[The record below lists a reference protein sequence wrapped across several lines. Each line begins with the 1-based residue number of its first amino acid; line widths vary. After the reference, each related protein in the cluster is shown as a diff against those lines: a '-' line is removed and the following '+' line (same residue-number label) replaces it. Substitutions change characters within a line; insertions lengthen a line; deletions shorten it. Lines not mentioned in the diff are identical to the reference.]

1 MGRRNANSPPAQSPV
16 RYKPF
21 FDRLQMTK
29 ELWYFL
35 INGQADETTGLYG
48 NFYSYGHHLG
58 DALKNTFDAAK
69 QERFSNPNLM
79 EASKLDEFEVID
91 NREELVQ
98 LSDTVHMRLIVH
110 SFPFDDPDK
119 EYQPPVG
126 IVKAAA
132 VEDEYDYDLIA
143 ENFVAY
149 GQDEDGIFELELNFG
164 KADLKNVFLQTINFL
179 PSVDGFWIYIQS
191 HWEDNKTE
199 LWVAKHFVEKEL
211 VISFLTQ
218 HESDTLKNGYI
229 KIVVHSLTGE
239 TNLTLDDHKKVQL
252 HTKDEEIFKHF
263 IGQINEL
270 GYEQAKEFYN
280 LQYGFHH
287 WHYRPADS
295 LTRPEFKVMLEE
307 QGFELLDMWD
317 D

>member
-1 MGRRNANSPPAQSPV
+1 
-16 RYKPF
+16 
-21 FDRLQMTK
+21 MTK

-48 NFYSYGHHLG
+48 NFYSYGQHLG

-69 QERFSNPNLM
+69 QERFNNANLM
-79 EASKLDEFEVID
+79 EASKLDEFEVIEKP
-91 NREELVQ
+91 EELVQ
-98 LSDTVHMRLIVH
+98 LSNTVHIRQNTF

-119 EYQPPVG
+119 EFQPPVG

-149 GQDEDGIFELELNFG
+149 GQDENGIFELELNVG
-164 KADLKNVFLQTINFL
+164 KANLKDVYLQTIDFL

-191 HWEDNKTE
+191 HWDDDKTE

-211 VISFLTQ
+211 VLSFLERQ
-218 HESDTLKNGYI
+218 ESNTLENGYI
-229 KIVVHSLTGE
+229 KLVVHSLTGE

-252 HTKDEEIFKHF
+252 HTKDEEVFRHF
-263 IGQINEL
+263 IGQLIDL
-270 GYEQAKEFYN
+270 GYEQTKEFYN

-287 WHYRPADS
+287 WHYRPSGS
-295 LTRPEFKVMLEE
+295 LARPEFKAMLEQ
-307 QGFELLDMWD
+307 QGFELLDSWD
-317 D
+317 E